1 MSTTE
6 KRMLGDYE
14 IIHSLYIGDRE
25 IVVGD
30 NPNAPKDERYICMN
44 LQHLDVFLKP
54 EAAVVSDDFTEIIQ
68 EYGNRLA
75 AQAEKTRPLVMKP
88 KIQGIDTHVLT
99 EKDCHRI
106 DSGDNIHGKIIVIKP
121 TSLRR
126 EYQMCTNQIMLCT
139 GGFGASPNSRGNACY
154 CVDLYTG
161 EKCRQERPDVM
172 GTIERSQLPQWA
184 ELTLIQHEQKMRKER
199 GEAR

>member
-54 EAAVVSDDFTEIIQ
+54 EVAVVSDDFTEIIQ

-75 AQAEKTRPLVMKP
+75 AQAEKTRPEVMKP
-88 KIQGIDTHVLT
+88 KIQGIDIRVLT
-99 EKDCHRI
+99 EKDCTLI
-106 DSGDNIHGKIIVIKP
+106 DSKDNLNNKIIVIKP
-121 TSLRR
+121 ASLRR

-139 GGFGASPNSRGNACY
+139 GGFGASPNSRGNACF
-154 CVDLYTG
+154 CIDLYTG
-161 EKCRQERPDVM
+161 KKCRQERPDVM
-172 GTIERSQLPQWA
+172 GVLDRSQLPKWA
-184 ELTLIQHEQKMRKER
+184 EQTLILHEQERKNRREDR
-199 GEAR
+199 

>member
-30 NPNAPKDERYICMN
+30 NPNAAKDERYICMN

-54 EAAVVSDDFTEIIQ
+54 EVAVVSDDFTEIIQ

-88 KIQGIDTHVLT
+88 KIQGIDTRVLT

-106 DSGDNIHGKIIVIKP
+106 DSRDNIQGKIIVIKP

-139 GGFGASPNSRGNACY
+139 GGFGASPTSRGNACY

-172 GTIERSQLPQWA
+172 GTLERSQLPKWA
-184 ELTLIQHEQKMRKER
+184 ELTLIQHEQKMRTER
-199 GEAR
+199 SDAR

>member
-54 EAAVVSDDFTEIIQ
+54 EVAVVSDDFTEIIQ
-68 EYGNRLA
+68 EYGHRLA

-88 KIQGIDTHVLT
+88 KIQGIDTRVLT

-106 DSGDNIHGKIIVIKP
+106 DSSDNIHGKIIVIKP

-161 EKCRQERPDVM
+161 EKCRQERPDVL
-172 GTIERSQLPQWA
+172 GTLERSQLPQWA
-184 ELTLIQHEQKMRKER
+184 ELTLIQHEQKMRTER
-199 GEAR
+199 SDAR

>member
-54 EAAVVSDDFTEIIQ
+54 EVAVVSDDFTEIIQ

-75 AQAEKTRPLVMKP
+75 AQAEKTRPEVMKP
-88 KIQGIDTHVLT
+88 KIQGIDIRVLT
-99 EKDCHRI
+99 EKDCTLI
-106 DSGDNIHGKIIVIKP
+106 DSKDNLNNKIIVIKP
-121 TSLRR
+121 ASLRR

-139 GGFGASPNSRGNACY
+139 GGFGASPNSRGNACF
-154 CVDLYTG
+154 CIDLYTG
-161 EKCRQERPDVM
+161 KKCRQERPDVM
-172 GTIERSQLPQWA
+172 GVLDRSQLPKWA
-184 ELTLIQHEQKMRKER
+184 EQTLILHEQERKNRREDS
-199 GEAR
+199 